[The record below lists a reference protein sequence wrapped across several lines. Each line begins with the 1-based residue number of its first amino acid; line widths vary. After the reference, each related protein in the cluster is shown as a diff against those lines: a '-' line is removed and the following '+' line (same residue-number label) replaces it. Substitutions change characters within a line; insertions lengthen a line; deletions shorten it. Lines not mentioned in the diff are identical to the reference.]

1 MKWNTLNPVSW
12 VSGGLTKIMESVV
25 ADQPQGQPVPPGS
38 QSSQGMLLGANLPV
52 PAPTTPPAAVPSDE
66 QGKPAV
72 PVEGQF
78 ITRQEQDARMLQIVT
93 AAARKTEQFR
103 REAESFDDEKAPWG
117 EKVLRVVFSLFAYVV
132 PSLLAVVVGLAVGD
146 AFTPAH
152 ASLFY
157 FWYAHL
163 LSVTLEASLPIMGF
177 VTALSFR
184 RAARDR
190 SHIAVC
196 AVAVLVFL
204 ALGLGNA
211 VVQIFMVTV
220 NIGALTNS
228 DRAAVFFR
236 ACAPLIVDTICAFY
250 LAVTG
255 AKSLKRY
262 LADKRAVIE
271 AVRDI
276 SGINI
281 LLESQ
286 QQTAALN
293 EMQALMDMQSK
304 QKRAE
309 TWNRIEA
316 LQAEKMV
323 RQAEKAMQGDDS
335 DGGYYHRRRY

>member
-93 AAARKTEQFR
+93 AAARKTEQF
-103 REAESFDDEKAPWG
+103 
-117 EKVLRVVFSLFAYVV
+117 LRVVFSLFAYVV